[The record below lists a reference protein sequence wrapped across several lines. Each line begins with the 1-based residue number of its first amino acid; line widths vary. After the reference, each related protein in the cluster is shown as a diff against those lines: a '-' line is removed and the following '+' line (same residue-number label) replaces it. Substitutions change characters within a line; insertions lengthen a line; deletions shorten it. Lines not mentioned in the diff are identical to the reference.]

1 VSVPVG
7 HSPPIN
13 FYFFRRAGALLFF
26 FALTGARTLL
36 HSRHAR
42 KHRPGEGGGGEEEE
56 IGNRFGSA
64 RARAS
69 ALNRVNAIWW
79 ANTQLRRLFWM
90 EDSDGSDPAKNRLKI
105 KNMKIMR
112 FKFFSKNV

>member
-1 VSVPVG
+1 MSVPVG

-42 KHRPGEGGGGEEEE
+42 KHRPEEGGGGEEEE
-56 IGNRFGSA
+56 IANRFGSA
-64 RARAS
+64 RDARAS
-69 ALNRVNAIWW
+69 ALNRVDAIWW
-79 ANTQLRRLFWM
+79 ANTQLRRLFWI
-90 EDSDGSDPAKNRLKI
+90 EDSDGSDPAKNPPKRNKP
-105 KNMKIMR
+105 
-112 FKFFSKNV
+112 